1 MKKKN
6 ANKNKPPSKKPKK
19 GKKICYE
26 EKSFKNKKIYMK
38 KSLYE
43 CNEEEEE
50 QEKEQEEKQEDIKN
64 ENNEG
69 NINNEPTSNKEEDQL
84 NNNQEEDEYEEFT
97 IKLAMLY
104 VDQCD
109 PKKCTGKKMER
120 LGLLKEIKF
129 SRNYG
134 GILLTPNGKKICS
147 IEDHEIIA
155 KKGICVIDCS
165 WAKFNEL
172 HLDLHK
178 IETRSLPF
186 MVAVNPVNFGKAYK
200 LSCSEAFA
208 ACLYLGGFE
217 KEARFIMDHFKW
229 GAHFFKIN
237 EELFGKYKGVTSQDE
252 LKQIQEKY
260 INDELIRKQKR
271 KESDGMGEFNEEMN
285 KKNKKAKNKNKE
297 NSFNDENEEKD
308 NCNKNDENE
317 DKKEEEKEHGEENN
331 EISNEESKEEENEEE
346 EEQIDFNLFKNVK
359 IDEDDFKK

>member
-1 MKKKN
+1 MKKKSG
-6 ANKNKPPSKKPKK
+6 NKNKPPAKKPKK

-26 EKSFKNKKIYMK
+26 EKSYKNKKIYMK

-43 CNEEEEE
+43 THEENEEEEE
-50 QEKEQEEKQEDIKN
+50 KDNKDIKN
-64 ENNEG
+64 GNNEENKSDDIKKD
-69 NINNEPTSNKEEDQL
+69 NITEEQINQNE
-84 NNNQEEDEYEEFT
+84 EEDEYEEFT
-97 IKLAMLY
+97 IKLSMLY
-104 VDQCD
+104 FDQCD

-120 LGLLKEIKF
+120 LGLLKETKF

-134 GILLTPNGKKICS
+134 GILLTPNGKKVCS

-186 MVAVNPVNFGKAYK
+186 MVAVNPVNFGKAFK
-200 LSCSEAFA
+200 LSCAEAFA

-252 LKQIQEKY
+252 LKEIQEKY
-260 INDELIRKQKR
+260 INDELDRKQKR
-271 KESDGMGEFNEEMN
+271 KESDGLGEFNEEMN
-285 KKNKKAKNKNKE
+285 KKNKKNKNKE
-297 NSFNDENEEKD
+297 NDEENCEKDNNNKEIIVEEKEDGKENNEEKEGLSD
-308 NCNKNDENE
+308 
-317 DKKEEEKEHGEENN
+317 
-331 EISNEESKEEENEEE
+331 EESKENENEEE
-346 EEQIDFNLFKNVK
+346 EEQIDLNMFKNVK
-359 IDEDDFKK
+359 IDDDDFKK

>member
-1 MKKKN
+1 MKKKSG
-6 ANKNKPPSKKPKK
+6 NKNKPPAKKPKK

-26 EKSFKNKKIYMK
+26 EKSYKNKKIYMK

-43 CNEEEEE
+43 THEENEEEEE
-50 QEKEQEEKQEDIKN
+50 EDNKDIKN
-64 ENNEG
+64 GNNEENKSDDIKKD
-69 NINNEPTSNKEEDQL
+69 NITEEQINQNE
-84 NNNQEEDEYEEFT
+84 EEDEYEEFT
-97 IKLAMLY
+97 IKLSMLY
-104 VDQCD
+104 FDQCD

-120 LGLLKEIKF
+120 LGLLKETKF

-134 GILLTPNGKKICS
+134 GILLTPNGKKVCS

-186 MVAVNPVNFGKAYK
+186 MVAVNPVNFGKAFK
-200 LSCSEAFA
+200 LSCAEAFA

-252 LKQIQEKY
+252 LKEIQEKY
-260 INDELIRKQKR
+260 INDELDRKQKR
-271 KESDGMGEFNEEMN
+271 KESDGLGEFNEEMN
-285 KKNKKAKNKNKE
+285 KKNKKNKNKE
-297 NSFNDENEEKD
+297 NDEENCEKDNNNKEIIVEEKEDGKENNEEKEGLSD
-308 NCNKNDENE
+308 
-317 DKKEEEKEHGEENN
+317 
-331 EISNEESKEEENEEE
+331 EESKENENEEE
-346 EEQIDFNLFKNVK
+346 EEQIDLNMFKNVK
-359 IDEDDFKK
+359 IDDDDFKK

>member
-1 MKKKN
+1 MKRKN
-6 ANKNKPPSKKPKK
+6 PNKNKPPSKKPKK

-26 EKSFKNKKIYMK
+26 EKSYKNKKIYMK

-43 CNEEEEE
+43 SNEEEE
-50 QEKEQEEKQEDIKN
+50 QKENQEDTKN
-64 ENNEG
+64 GNNDE
-69 NINNEPTSNKEEDQL
+69 NINNEINNNDKEEEQA
-84 NNNQEEDEYEEFT
+84 NNSKEEDEYEEFT
-97 IKLAMLY
+97 IKLSMLY
-104 VDQCD
+104 FDQCD

-208 ACLYLGGFE
+208 ACLFLGGFE

-237 EELFGKYKGVTSQDE
+237 EELFGKYNGVSSQEE

-271 KESDGMGEFNEEMN
+271 KESDGLGEFNEEMN
-285 KKNKKAKNKNKE
+285 KKNKKNKNKE
-297 NSFNDENEEKD
+297 NNFIDENEDKD
-308 NCNKNDENE
+308 NYNNKNE
-317 DKKEEEKEHGEENN
+317 DKKEEEKGEENN
-331 EISNEESKEEENEEE
+331 EISHEESKEEENDEE

-359 IDEDDFKK
+359 IDENDF

>member
-6 ANKNKPPSKKPKK
+6 GNKKKPQAKKPKK
-19 GKKICYE
+19 GKKIYYE
-26 EKSFKNKKIYMK
+26 EKNYKNKKIYMK

-43 CNEEEEE
+43 TQEESEEE
-50 QEKEQEEKQEDIKN
+50 QKDNKN

-69 NINNEPTSNKEEDQL
+69 DEEYKTNNDDINKDNITEEQT
-84 NNNQEEDEYEEFT
+84 NQDEEEDEYEEFT
-97 IKLAMLY
+97 IKLSMLY
-104 VDQCD
+104 FDQCD

-120 LGLLKEIKF
+120 LGLLKETKF

-186 MVAVNPVNFGKAYK
+186 MVAVNPVNFGKAFK
-200 LSCSEAFA
+200 LSCAEAFS

-237 EELFGKYKGVTSQDE
+237 EELFGKYRGVRSQDQ
-252 LKQIQEKY
+252 LKEIQEKY
-260 INDELIRKQKR
+260 INDELDRKQKR
-271 KESDGMGEFNEEMN
+271 KESDGLGELNEEMN
-285 KKNKKAKNKNKE
+285 KKNKKNKSKE
-297 NSFNDENEEKD
+297 NDEDNCEKDNNDINDEENRSLSDEGSKENEE
-308 NCNKNDENE
+308 
-317 DKKEEEKEHGEENN
+317 
-331 EISNEESKEEENEEE
+331 EEE
-346 EEQIDFNLFKNVK
+346 EEQIDLNLFKNIKV
-359 IDEDDFKK
+359 DDDDFKK

>member
-6 ANKNKPPSKKPKK
+6 NKKNNPQGKKPKK

-26 EKSFKNKKIYMK
+26 EKSHKHTKIYMK
-38 KSLYE
+38 KSLYDSPE
-43 CNEEEEE
+43 DKIEENN
-50 QEKEQEEKQEDIKN
+50 D
-64 ENNEG
+64 NNEG
-69 NINNEPTSNKEEDQL
+69 QL
-84 NNNQEEDEYEEFT
+84 EQPQEEDEYEEFT
-97 IKLAMLY
+97 IKLSMLY
-104 VDQCD
+104 FDQCD

-120 LGLLKEIKF
+120 LGLLKETKF

-155 KKGICVIDCS
+155 KKGICVLDCS

-186 MVAVNPVNFGKAYK
+186 MVAVNPVNFGKAFK
-200 LSCSEAFA
+200 LSCAEAFA
-208 ACLYLGGFE
+208 ACLFLGGFE

-229 GAHFFKIN
+229 GSHFFKIN
-237 EELFGKYKGVTSQDE
+237 EELFGKYKGVKSQNE
-252 LKQIQEKY
+252 LKEIQEKY
-260 INDELIRKQKR
+260 INDELERKQKR
-271 KESDGMGEFNEEMN
+271 KESDGLGEFNEEMN
-285 KKNKKAKNKNKE
+285 KKNKKSKNKKE
-297 NSFNDENEEKD
+297 DEDDDDNEDKNNNNENND
-308 NCNKNDENE
+308 E
-317 DKKEEEKEHGEENN
+317 DKKEDKKENFDKDNNNNEEEEK
-331 EISNEESKEEENEEE
+331 SYEEEEEE

>member
-6 ANKNKPPSKKPKK
+6 GNKKKPQAKKPKK
-19 GKKICYE
+19 GKKIYYE
-26 EKSFKNKKIYMK
+26 EKNYKNKKIYMK

-43 CNEEEEE
+43 TQEESEEE
-50 QEKEQEEKQEDIKN
+50 QKDNKN

-69 NINNEPTSNKEEDQL
+69 DEEYKTNNDDINKDNITEEQT
-84 NNNQEEDEYEEFT
+84 NQDEEEDEYEEFT
-97 IKLAMLY
+97 IKLSMLY
-104 VDQCD
+104 FDQCD

-120 LGLLKEIKF
+120 LGLLKETKF

-186 MVAVNPVNFGKAYK
+186 MVAVNPVNFGKAFK
-200 LSCSEAFA
+200 LSCAEAFS

-237 EELFGKYKGVTSQDE
+237 EELFGKYRGVRSQDQ
-252 LKQIQEKY
+252 LKEIQEKY
-260 INDELIRKQKR
+260 INDELDRKQKR
-271 KESDGMGEFNEEMN
+271 KESDGLGELNEEMN
-285 KKNKKAKNKNKE
+285 KKNKKNKSKE
-297 NSFNDENEEKD
+297 NDEDNCEKDNNDINDEENRSLSDEGSKENEE
-308 NCNKNDENE
+308 E
-317 DKKEEEKEHGEENN
+317 
-331 EISNEESKEEENEEE
+331 EEE
-346 EEQIDFNLFKNVK
+346 EEQIDLNLFKNIKV
-359 IDEDDFKK
+359 DDDDFKK